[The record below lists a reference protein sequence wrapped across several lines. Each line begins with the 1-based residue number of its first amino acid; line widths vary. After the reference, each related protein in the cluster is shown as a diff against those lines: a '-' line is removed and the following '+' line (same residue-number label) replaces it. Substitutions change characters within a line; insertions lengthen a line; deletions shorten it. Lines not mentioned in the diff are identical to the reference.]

1 MMDVFRSISSITD
14 MSTNTPDKLVSRITE
29 TFQRRRSNSCKSH
42 QILFSLN
49 YDFSARGSD
58 ENTWG
63 AGSANWVDIVFVQIH
78 GIDSIDWQGKEVTKC
93 FEKARIGFENNANA
107 YSEAVNNDVNYA
119 DCIVNA

>member
-1 MMDVFRSISSITD
+1 
-14 MSTNTPDKLVSRITE
+14 
-29 TFQRRRSNSCKSH
+29 
-42 QILFSLN
+42 
-49 YDFSARGSD
+49 
-58 ENTWG
+58 
-63 AGSANWVDIVFVQIH
+63 VFVQIH

>member
-1 MMDVFRSISSITD
+1 

-29 TFQRRRSNSCKSH
+29 TFRRRRSNSCKSH

-49 YDFSARGSD
+49 CYFSARGSE

-63 AGSANWVDIVFVQIH
+63 AGSVKWVDIVFVQIH
-78 GIDSIDWQGKEVTKC
+78 GIDQIDWQGKEVTKC